1 MTKMILSLASTIFI
15 LTSLVHGANVTRV
28 NAMADAQIHLYPFNT
43 ADCTGSPVGS
53 PLELKQGKC
62 VDFNGAHSVKPMF
75 RADHEDWMNEVNELR
90 ARCRLETFPVR
101 GCPDNNKTETYLHN
115 RSGDLP
121 NDFGRCLVAQNGVDD
136 SESSDDVESSDDDE
150 DVLYSAK
157 FVCGKVE
164 DSKLLYTSTIEYTS
178 WSMDPSGTPH
188 STVDTEVIT
197 GTVSATPSG
206 RVARSVAIDTI
217 KPLLE
222 PRGLKPGTET
232 RGAWMLHPWSSS
244 LACYLCYTKKGGDY
258 GKIECRLGKDFP
270 AQCGPKPGTEDGE
283 PITSSSTTTTTTT
296 ATTTTH
302 TTTTSVTVRSSSTS
316 SSSSTSTSSPSSNSS
331 PSFNSSS
338 TSSTQVANAADSVLM
353 SNFSSED
360 PSSDS
365 SSDSE
370 ADLPKLSQKK
380 SWHRP
385 VKFLHPWMIEEIEMC
400 ADAEWE
406 KRGRPE
412 SYIKIQHSH
421 KCNEH
426 DRSDSKW
433 LSVPRTR
440 VQTEYSTSTTTST
453 IKHTLSRRH
462 DQL

>member
-1 MTKMILSLASTIFI
+1 
-15 LTSLVHGANVTRV
+15 
-28 NAMADAQIHLYPFNT
+28 MADAQIHLYPFNT

-75 RADHEDWMNEVNELR
+75 RADHQDWMNEVNELR

-101 GCPDNNKTETYLHN
+101 GCPANNKTQTYLHN

-121 NDFGRCLVAQNGVDD
+121 NDFGRCLVGQNGVED
-136 SESSDDVESSDDDE
+136 SESSDDDE
-150 DVLYSAK
+150 DILYSAK
-157 FVCGKVE
+157 FVCE
-164 DSKLLYTSTIEYTS
+164 DSELLYTSTIEYTS

-197 GTVSATPSG
+197 GTVSATPSE
-206 RVARSVAIDTI
+206 RVARSVAIDTV
-217 KPLLE
+217 KPVLE
-222 PRGLKPGTET
+222 PRDVEPGTET

-283 PITSSSTTTTTTT
+283 PITSTSTTTTSTT

-302 TTTTSVTVRSSSTS
+302 TTTTSVTVRSSSS
-316 SSSSTSTSSPSSNSS
+316 SSAQVASAADLVFRSNSS
-331 PSFNSSS
+331 
-338 TSSTQVANAADSVLM
+338 
-353 SNFSSED
+353 SE
-360 PSSDS
+360 DS

-385 VKFLHPWMIEEIEMC
+385 VRFLHPWMIEEIEMC

-433 LSVPRTR
+433 LSVPTTR
-440 VQTEYSTSTTTST
+440 LQTELSTTTTTST